1 MASSKEWANFIS
13 SIASFMYFLLIIFQ
27 IPLFRVPCRFGMC
40 KTPIEVTTSQLMAS
54 ELFPTYVVKV
64 LLYPGAVANAIIKR
78 RTLPRYSKLLKLY
91 NISAL
96 RKSTAVSDLQRLEIL
111 AGSYLSVVGAF
122 IGLSRRARM
131 SLFGTMLIIWSLVRD
146 IVLGQFHNMFP
157 TKSIQMYPTLILAVV
172 CAFLSIKKDFSA
184 YQFLKAGNFVLRTRS
199 CDGFYMAFSNEVSFD
214 TLPVEMFNTSLQMS
228 LNCPSHLSVSVTRQ
242 RNVCKRVLNP
252 VLAMPP
258 SSVILHTD
266 ESGEFPES
274 RNSSSSS
281 NASLSSCAGSL
292 LCHPNTVGIMGGGSV
307 DSTLSFVRKLVH
319 WSKENEETCM
329 PFVLCSDPVLNRE
342 LLSLERNSS
351 SLCSRNARSQFD
363 HSPIVEN
370 LLSKRVFLEKSG
382 AQCIVVPCHISHSWH
397 DEVFKGCSIPSLHM
411 AECVSRELK
420 EAKLK
425 PLEAGSPLRIGVLA
439 TDATLKAGF
448 YQEKLQ
454 NEVNSFLIVCPEK

>member
-27 IPLFRVPCRFGMC
+27 IPLFRYLLHFTSPLFLLQVPCRFGMC

-172 CAFLSIKKDFSA
+172 CAFLSIKKD
-184 YQFLKAGNFVLRTRS
+184 
-199 CDGFYMAFSNEVSFD
+199 
-214 TLPVEMFNTSLQMS
+214 
-228 LNCPSHLSVSVTRQ
+228 
-242 RNVCKRVLNP
+242 
-252 VLAMPP
+252 
-258 SSVILHTD
+258 
-266 ESGEFPES
+266 
-274 RNSSSSS
+274 
-281 NASLSSCAGSL
+281 
-292 LCHPNTVGIMGGGSV
+292 
-307 DSTLSFVRKLVH
+307 VRKLI
-319 WSKENEETCM
+319 
-329 PFVLCSDPVLNRE
+329 
-342 LLSLERNSS
+342 
-351 SLCSRNARSQFD
+351 
-363 HSPIVEN
+363 HSPRARRVK
-370 LLSKRVFLEKSG
+370 LS
-382 AQCIVVPCHISHSWH
+382 
-397 DEVFKGCSIPSLHM
+397 
-411 AECVSRELK
+411 
-420 EAKLK
+420 
-425 PLEAGSPLRIGVLA
+425 
-439 TDATLKAGF
+439 
-448 YQEKLQ
+448 
-454 NEVNSFLIVCPEK
+454 

>member
-172 CAFLSIKKDFSA
+172 CAFLSIKKD
-184 YQFLKAGNFVLRTRS
+184 
-199 CDGFYMAFSNEVSFD
+199 VSFD
-214 TLPVEMFNTSLQMS
+214 TLPVEMFNTSLQMP

-342 LLSLERNSS
+342 LLALERNSS

-363 HSPIVEN
+363 HSPIIEN
-370 LLSKRVFLEKSG
+370 LLM
-382 AQCIVVPCHISHSWH
+382 
-397 DEVFKGCSIPSLHM
+397 FKGCSIPSLHM